1 MFSPLTKRL
10 IDALCGLPG
19 IGPKSA
25 QRMAFY
31 LLRKPHHEKG
41 TSLAQALALAIEKI
55 GECAKCRT
63 FSEELLCDICCN
75 PKRDHTLWCV
85 VESPADAAAIE
96 QTQSYRGLYFV
107 LHGHLSPLDG
117 IGPKEIGIPQ
127 LLEQL
132 AAEGCRELIIATN
145 PTIEGRATAHYIST
159 HVNRQQVNCSR
170 IAHGVPLGGELE
182 FLDGGTL
189 SHAMQSRIPLMIDE

>member
-10 IDALCGLPG
+10 IDGLCGLPG

-31 LLRKPHHEKG
+31 LLRAAHHDKG
-41 TSLAQALALAIEKI
+41 LALSSALQEAITQV
-55 GECAKCRT
+55 GECEKCRT
-63 FSEELLCDICCN
+63 FSEEALCDICRN
-75 PKRDHTLWCV
+75 PKRDAQLLCV
-85 VESPADAAAIE
+85 VENPADVAAIE

-117 IGPKEIGIPQ
+117 IGPNEIGLPK
-127 LLEQL
+127 LLALIAQMN
-132 AAEGCRELIIATN
+132 CRELIIATN
-145 PTIEGRATAHYIST
+145 PTIEGRTTAHYIAT
-159 HVNRQQVNCSR
+159 HVDRNTTRCSR
-170 IAHGVPLGGELE
+170 IAHGVPIGGELE

-189 SHAMQSRIPLMIDE
+189 SHAMQSRTALNE